1 VPLHGDSRVTETP
14 IHLVAFA
21 GRPSAGCFASRAGWD
36 FELKMRWCAHVL
48 GRLAIAATCTNST
61 AGLEAP
67 VNRGEYPFSAYSLWE
82 HIMSNSPQSAN
93 IVAIRYSGEDREPG
107 LAAPEK
113 TCAARG
119 NPAQALQFGPGKTV
133 SSPSIMLVVTRTD
146 HEDEALW
153 SSMFAS
159 FVRAFALHGASYCN
173 LLHAIATSPVE
184 SCSVQTE
191 AERLAVRERRRPL
204 AVGST
209 STSPKL
215 TEIALEQEANRSQAR
230 SEAAVLAE
238 FDGSPPFADRPN
250 PRHWLTGP
258 CSTVASR
265 WMQWRRERQIKKAVT
280 ALLALDDRTLQDI
293 GIPHRSEIERVV
305 RYCFDC

>member
-1 VPLHGDSRVTETP
+1 
-14 IHLVAFA
+14 
-21 GRPSAGCFASRAGWD
+21 
-36 FELKMRWCAHVL
+36 MRWCAHVL

-82 HIMSNSPQSAN
+82 DIMSNSPEPAN
-93 IVAIRYSGEDREPG
+93 TIAIRYTGQHRELG

-113 TCAARG
+113 TCAARD
-119 NPAQALQFGPGKTV
+119 NRAQALQFGPGKAV
-133 SSPSIMLVVTRTD
+133 SSPSMMLAVTRAD
-146 HEDEALW
+146 HENGTLW

-159 FVRAFALHGASYCN
+159 FVRAFALHAASYCN

-184 SCSVQTE
+184 SCSIQTE

-204 AVGST
+204 AVSST

-215 TEIALEQEANRSQAR
+215 TEIGLEREANRSEAR
-230 SEAAVLAE
+230 SEAAALAE
-238 FDGSPPFADRPN
+238 FDGSPPFAERPN
-250 PRHWLTGP
+250 PRHWLTSP

-265 WMQWRRERQIKKAVT
+265 WMQWRRERQIKKAAA
-280 ALLALDDRTLQDI
+280 ALLALDDRTLR
-293 GIPHRSEIERVV
+293 HRHPSPIWDRADREVLL
-305 RYCFDC
+305 

>member
-1 VPLHGDSRVTETP
+1 
-14 IHLVAFA
+14 
-21 GRPSAGCFASRAGWD
+21 
-36 FELKMRWCAHVL
+36 MRWCAHVL

-67 VNRGEYPFSAYSLWE
+67 VDRGDYTFSAYSLWE
-82 HIMSNSPQSAN
+82 DIMSNSPEPAN
-93 IVAIRYSGEDREPG
+93 TMAIRYTGQGREPG
-107 LAAPEK
+107 MAAPEK
-113 TCAARG
+113 TCTARG
-119 NPAQALQFGPGKTV
+119 NLAQALQFDPGKTA
-133 SSPSIMLVVTRTD
+133 SSPSIMLAVTRAD
-146 HEDEALW
+146 HEDAALR

-191 AERLAVRERRRPL
+191 AERLAVRERRTPL
-204 AVGST
+204 AVSST

-215 TEIALEQEANRSQAR
+215 TEIGLEQKANRSQAR
-230 SEAAVLAE
+230 SEAAALAE
-238 FDGSPPFADRPN
+238 FGGSPSFANRPN
-250 PRHWLTGP
+250 PRHWLTSP

-265 WMQWRRERQIKKAVT
+265 WVQWRRERQIKKAAA
-280 ALLALDDRTLQDI
+280 ALLALDDRTLRDI

>member
-1 VPLHGDSRVTETP
+1 
-14 IHLVAFA
+14 
-21 GRPSAGCFASRAGWD
+21 
-36 FELKMRWCAHVL
+36 MRWCAHVL

-82 HIMSNSPQSAN
+82 HTMSNSPQSAN
-93 IVAIRYSGEDREPG
+93 IVAVRYTGQGRELG

-133 SSPSIMLVVTRTD
+133 SSPSIKLAVTRTD
-146 HEDEALW
+146 REDVALW

-191 AERLAVRERRRPL
+191 AERLAVRERRRPR
-204 AVGST
+204 AVSST
-209 STSPKL
+209 STRPKL
-215 TEIALEQEANRSQAR
+215 TEIGLEQEANRSQAR

-250 PRHWLTGP
+250 PRHWLTSP

-265 WMQWRRERQIKKAVT
+265 WMQWRRERQIKKAAA

-293 GIPHRSEIERVV
+293 GIAHRSEIERVV

>member
-1 VPLHGDSRVTETP
+1 
-14 IHLVAFA
+14 
-21 GRPSAGCFASRAGWD
+21 
-36 FELKMRWCAHVL
+36 MRWCAHVL

-61 AGLEAP
+61 AGLEAQ
-67 VNRGEYPFSAYSLWE
+67 VDRGDYPFSAYSLWE
-82 HIMSNSPQSAN
+82 DTMSNSPEPTSTM
-93 IVAIRYSGEDREPG
+93 AIRYIGQGRELG
-107 LAAPEK
+107 LAAPAPQK
-113 TCAARG
+113 ACPARG
-119 NPAQALQFGPGKTV
+119 NPAQALQFDPGKTV
-133 SSPSIMLVVTRTD
+133 SSPSIMLAVTRAD
-146 HEDEALW
+146 HEDAALW

-204 AVGST
+204 GVS
-209 STSPKL
+209 SSSRSPKL
-215 TEIALEQEANRSQAR
+215 TEIGLEQEANRSQAR
-230 SEAAVLAE
+230 SEAAAMAE
-238 FDGSPPFADRPN
+238 FDGSPQFVNHPN
-250 PRHWLTGP
+250 PRHWLTSP

-265 WMQWRRERQIKKAVT
+265 WMQWRRERQIKKAAA
-280 ALLALDDRTLQDI
+280 ALLALDDRTLRDI

>member
-1 VPLHGDSRVTETP
+1 
-14 IHLVAFA
+14 
-21 GRPSAGCFASRAGWD
+21 
-36 FELKMRWCAHVL
+36 MRWCAHVL

-93 IVAIRYSGEDREPG
+93 IMAIRYNGQGRELG

-113 TCAARG
+113 TCAARD
-119 NPAQALQFGPGKTV
+119 NPAQALQFGPGETV
-133 SSPSIMLVVTRTD
+133 SSPSIMPAVVRAD
-146 HEDEALW
+146 HEDATLW
-153 SSMFAS
+153 SSMFTS

-191 AERLAVRERRRPL
+191 MERRAVRERRRPL
-204 AVGST
+204 AVISP
-209 STSPKL
+209 SASPKP
-215 TEIALEQEANRSQAR
+215 TEIGVEQEANRSQAR
-230 SEAAVLAE
+230 SEAAALAE
-238 FDGSPPFADRPN
+238 FDGSPPFAGLPS
-250 PRHWLTGP
+250 PRHWLTSP
-258 CSTVASR
+258 CSAVASR
-265 WMQWRRERQIKKAVT
+265 WTQWRRERQIKKAVT
-280 ALLALDDRTLQDI
+280 ALLALDDRTLRDI
-293 GIPHRSEIERVV
+293 GIPHRSEIEQVV